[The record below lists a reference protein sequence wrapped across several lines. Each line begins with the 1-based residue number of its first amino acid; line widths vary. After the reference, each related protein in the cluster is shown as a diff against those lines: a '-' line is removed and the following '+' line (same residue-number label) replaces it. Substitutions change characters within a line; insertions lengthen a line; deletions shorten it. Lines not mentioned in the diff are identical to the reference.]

1 MTEYTHY
8 SKKRDRTSRF
18 FLFKTLHVLLLNTLY
33 KLYLNKYICFVFV
46 CVVTLQRDILR
57 YIQIQ

>member
-1 MTEYTHY
+1 M
-8 SKKRDRTSRF
+8 
-18 FLFKTLHVLLLNTLY
+18 LNTLY